1 MARSP
6 VDRPRQVQTVAH
18 LLRQFP
24 VVGILGARQVG
35 KTTLAGLFAKQVKL
49 AAAKD
54 TGDDVSVFD
63 GLRSDP
69 IRRFDLEDPEDLAR
83 LDDARLAL
91 SRLRGIVI
99 LDEVQRRPDLFPVLR
114 VLADRDPLPAR
125 FLVLGSAS
133 PSLLRQGS
141 ESLAGRIAYH
151 YLPGIAVDEVG
162 EEAIDRLWFRGGFP
176 SSLFTETDQEST
188 LWRRQFIGTFL
199 QRDLPALGSRTP
211 EPALRRFWG
220 MLAHWHGQVWNAS
233 EFGRSFGVSDVTVR
247 RYLDLLTEALVV
259 RQLQPWR
266 ANLKKRQVKM
276 PRVYIRDSGLLH
288 ALLALDRPDAVL
300 GHPKCGA
307 SWEGFIVEQIL
318 TLLDLPEERAFFWR
332 AHTGAE
338 LDLLVDRGDHRVG
351 FEIKR
356 TSSPRVTPSMRS
368 ALRDLELAELTVVHA
383 GDRSFPM
390 AENVRAVAAGQMLEE
405 LRGQSG

>member
-1 MARSP
+1 MDSV
-6 VDRPRQVQTVAH
+6 VDRPRQAETVAR

-35 KTTLAGLFAKQVKL
+35 KTTLAKLFAQQVGL
-49 AAAKD
+49 A
-54 TGDDVSVFD
+54 TGEEGGTDVSVYAAF
-63 GLRSDP
+63 RSEP
-69 IRRFDLEDPEDLAR
+69 IHRFDLENPEDLAR
-83 LDDARLAL
+83 LEDPRLAL

-99 LDEVQRRPDLFPVLR
+99 LDEIQRRPELFPVLR
-114 VLADRDPLPAR
+114 VLADRDPRPAR

-151 YLPGIAVDEVG
+151 YLPGISVDEVG
-162 EEAIDRLWFRGGFP
+162 AESIDRLWFRGGFP
-176 SSLFTETDQEST
+176 NSLLAATDRESD

-199 QRDLPALGSRTP
+199 QRDLPALGTRVP

-259 RQLQPWR
+259 RQLQPWH

-288 ALLALDRPDAVL
+288 ALLALDRPDAVE
-300 GHPKCGA
+300 GHPRCGA
-307 SWEGFIVEQIL
+307 SWEGFIIDQLL
-318 TLLDLPEERAFFWR
+318 TLLDVPEERVYFWR

-338 LDLLVDRGDHRVG
+338 LDLLIDRGDHRIGYEV
-351 FEIKR
+351 KR
-356 TSSPRVTPSMRS
+356 TSSPRLTLSMRS
-368 ALRDLELAELTVVHA
+368 AMADLQLRALTVIHA
-383 GDRSFPM
+383 GSHTFPM
-390 AENVRAVAAGQMLEE
+390 AENVRAVAAGRLLED
-405 LRGQSG
+405 L

>member
-1 MARSP
+1 MRTIAR
-6 VDRPRQVQTVAH
+6 

-35 KTTLAGLFAKQVKL
+35 KTTLAGLFERQLQRATARD
-49 AAAKD
+49 AAESD
-54 TGDDVSVFD
+54 SVFD
-63 GLRSDP
+63 GFRSEP

-99 LDEVQRRPDLFPVLR
+99 LDEVQRRPELFPVLR
-114 VLADRDPLPAR
+114 VLADRNPLPAR

-133 PSLLRQGS
+133 PNLLRQGS

-151 YLPGIAVDEVG
+151 YLPGISVDEVG
-162 EEAIDRLWFRGGFP
+162 AQSIDRLWFRGGFP
-176 SSLFTETDQEST
+176 ASLFAATDQESD
-188 LWRRQFIGTFL
+188 LWRRQFVATFL
-199 QRDLPALGSRTP
+199 QRDLPALGSRIP

-220 MLAHWHGQVWNAS
+220 MLAHWQGQVWNAS

-300 GHPKCGA
+300 GHPRCGA
-307 SWEGFIVEQIL
+307 SWEGFIIEQVIS
-318 TLLDLPEERAFFWR
+318 LLDLPEERVYFWR

-338 LDLLVDRGDHRVG
+338 IDLLVDRGDHRVG
-351 FEIKR
+351 YEIKR
-356 TSSPRVTPSMRS
+356 TSSPRVTASMRS
-368 ALRDLELAELTVVHA
+368 AIRELELAELTVIHA

-390 AENVRAVAAGQMLEE
+390 AENVRAVAAGRLLEH
-405 LRGQSG
+405 LQRGAP